1 MKKLKNLGAETGME
15 LPPQTMWSFLPD
27 NLITLAVEFLKED
40 RDDIVRWC
48 LAQDVNPRPRTKCHF
63 EETSLAYAI
72 TNNKIRTLNLL
83 LEKWEHV
90 IFKDEVGE
98 AFEFVCQNADVSI
111 VKLFL
116 KKGIRPKHF
125 RRALALTILFDRF
138 ENFTFLID
146 ETKLDLNFTQ
156 SGYSKPLALAAAR
169 DSNVRTSPVAYV
181 RHLLCRGAK
190 LDENALN
197 NDSTYFLQAVG
208 RAFEH
213 IKTRG
218 NICVLDRFF
227 SSVEKAAI
235 RMIYL
240 VLYRNKVT
248 GTFRPF
254 NTLLSFISYHGIFM
268 ASGFELGS
276 EEDYCDRYMFYGYFD
291 PSSGKLEAID

>member
-1 MKKLKNLGAETGME
+1 MKQNVYDDIDAMSLPISFACREGDLNLMKKLKNLGAETGME
-15 LPPQTMWSFLPD
+15 LPPQTLWSFLPD

-40 RDDIVRWC
+40 RDDI
-48 LAQDVNPRPRTKCHF
+48 
-63 EETSLAYAI
+63 
-72 TNNKIRTLNLL
+72 
-83 LEKWEHV
+83 WEHV